1 MIEVKSLPAAAILLL
16 LMVCTLSLPSCSNTE
31 AKPLNPNGDSE
42 LALVMRHMHDNGME
56 VKQQLING
64 EKPELKYECSKLYT
78 AKATEPDKVA
88 SPIYEGYAKSF
99 EESVR
104 TFDQEFNAD
113 KIGSY
118 QRMVD
123 ACMNCHQEVCPGPMR
138 KIKKMYLSEKE
149 VALLSEK

>member
-1 MIEVKSLPAAAILLL
+1 MNEVKSLPVAAIIMLV
-16 LMVCTLSLPSCSNTE
+16 MVYVLTLTSCANTE

-42 LALVMRHMHDNGME
+42 LALVMRQMHDNGME

-78 AKATEPDKVA
+78 AKATEPEKVA
-88 SPIYEGYAKSF
+88 SPIYEGYARSF
-99 EESVR
+99 EASVK
-104 TFDQEFNAD
+104 TFDQEFNSD

-149 VALLSEK
+149 VALLSDK